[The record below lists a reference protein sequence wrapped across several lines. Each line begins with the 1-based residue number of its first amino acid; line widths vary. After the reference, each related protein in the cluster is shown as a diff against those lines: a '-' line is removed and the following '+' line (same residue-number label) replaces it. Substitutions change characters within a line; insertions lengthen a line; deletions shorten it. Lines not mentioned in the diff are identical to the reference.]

1 MRDHD
6 RKLVKPY
13 FIFVKKVFQIITS
26 AFPST
31 PSFSSLKS
39 LTASSARDL
48 PILDGPSRKKL
59 LAASFDVAFEESR
72 IVDLPIPGRTGF

>member
-1 MRDHD
+1 MSSRF
-6 RKLVKPY
+6 LA
-13 FIFVKKVFQIITS
+13 S

-31 PSFSSLKS
+31 PSFNSPKS

-59 LAASFDVAFEESR
+59 LPASSGVTFEESR
-72 IVDLPIPGRTGF
+72 IVNLPIPGRTRFLRTDVDVALAEMTRI